1 MEFQIEWLGF
11 RAHFTHKHIF
21 ICTNREK
28 EQNEWPGITIVDDCF
43 DFKLKCKTGP
53 TVKDRRIDVFW
64 GESRVAN
71 VSLKSSYYV
80 DLI

>member
-1 MEFQIEWLGF
+1 MIALNCAAIRWYS
-11 RAHFTHKHIF
+11 
-21 ICTNREK
+21 
-28 EQNEWPGITIVDDCF
+28 
-43 DFKLKCKTGP
+43 DFKLKCKTGA

-64 GESRVAN
+64 GESEVAN